1 MIAFKPL
8 SSVQWGF
15 LRQGFLITKN
25 RIPTCCIT
33 IKEIHVA
40 YIAILHWF
48 EYCETYSY
56 LLSALLKCPN
66 VHNQARICLAIIIP
80 TLWTLTW

>member
-1 MIAFKPL
+1 MEHTIVVDLHMYILIRIFILIGIILQGLKSLKTGLMIAFKPL

-40 YIAILHWF
+40 YIAILH
-48 EYCETYSY
+48 
-56 LLSALLKCPN
+56 
-66 VHNQARICLAIIIP
+66 
-80 TLWTLTW
+80 